1 MNGPVADIWRA
12 VSEQFGRLRGDRA
25 RDLWLREARPVSF
38 RRGLFTLSLHN
49 DAAKAAID
57 ARYLTDIETIL
68 LEFTGSPVRVLT
80 RVGENGT
87 DGPQPA
93 AEALPKRDT
102 ELPPTALPFVVTE
115 RNRMVYDAI
124 TAFAD
129 APGTGFDLLFVHGP
143 EGSGKTALMRHAFE
157 RLCAR
162 DADVDPLVLSG
173 ETLTQD
179 VSRAARNGTL
189 ARLRRAWRGH
199 GLVLLDEAHR
209 LRGRARSQHETA
221 SMLAPLFEAGGR
233 VLIMSRHAP
242 ADVHLL
248 DTRLHSYF
256 QATLQLELPRPATE
270 DREAVL
276 TALAATLRVPMDADV
291 PSLVAAR
298 CPGTV
303 ADGVALLQR
312 AADKVRGTGRAIT
325 GAFVEPW
332 LTRPG
337 RAAAGMDDLVRLVA
351 QRTDVE
357 IERIRSAEK
366 SRPLA
371 AARHLFIDLATR
383 SLGISARQVCRY
395 LRLSSP
401 SVVAYAKRAVE
412 RRRHNEPEFDRL
424 VHELQTTMEG
434 AQRDLSW

>member
-12 VSEQFGRLRGDRA
+12 VSEEFGRMRGDRA
-25 RDLWLREARPVSF
+25 RDLWLREAQPVSF
-38 RRGLFTLSLHN
+38 RRGLFTLNLH
-49 DAAKAAID
+49 DEAAKAAVD
-57 ARYLTDIETIL
+57 ARYLGDIESIL
-68 LEFTGSPVRVLT
+68 LDFTGSPVRVLT
-80 RVGENGT
+80 RVGPNGD
-87 DGPQPA
+87 DGPKAA
-93 AEALPKRDT
+93 AESLPQRAG
-102 ELPPTALPFVVTE
+102 EFPPAALPFVVTD
-115 RNRMVYDAI
+115 RNRLVYEAVS
-124 TAFAD
+124 AFAES
-129 APGTGFDLLFVHGP
+129 PGAGFDLLFIHGP
-143 EGSGKTALMRHAFE
+143 EGCGKTALMRHAFE
-157 RLCAR
+157 RMCAR
-162 DADVDPLVLSG
+162 ESHVDPLVLSG

-199 GLVLLDEAHR
+199 GSVLIDEAHR

-242 ADVHLL
+242 AEVHLL
-248 DTRLHSYF
+248 DDRLHSYF

-276 TALAATLRVPMDADV
+276 TALAATLRVPMDAEV
-291 PSLVAAR
+291 PSLVASR
-298 CPGTV
+298 CPGTLT
-303 ADGVALLQR
+303 DGVALMQR
-312 AADKVRGTGRAIT
+312 VANKARGSGRPISAEL
-325 GAFVEPW
+325 VEPW

-351 QRTDVE
+351 AETSVE
-357 IERIRSAEK
+357 MERIRSAEK
-366 SRPLA
+366 SRHVA

-395 LRLSSP
+395 LRLNSP
-401 SVVAYAKRAVE
+401 SVVGYAKRAVE
-412 RRRHNEPEFDRL
+412 RRRHNEPEFDKL
-424 VHELQTTMEG
+424 VHDLQTTMEG